1 MRKIPEDKK
10 EIIRIAVP
18 AVLESLISVVI
29 TTIDTRM
36 ISPLGSAA
44 VSAVSMTTQPKLIFL
59 LIFFALGTT
68 ASVFVSQAL
77 GKKDRGKP
85 THASIRSFASP
96 SSALWFSVR

>member
-1 MRKIPEDKK
+1 M

-29 TTIDTRM
+29 TTIDTQM

-59 LIFFALGTT
+59 
-68 ASVFVSQAL
+68 
-77 GKKDRGKP
+77 
-85 THASIRSFASP
+85 
-96 SSALWFSVR
+96 

>member
-77 GKKDRGKP
+77 GKKGQKGSQRLLP
-85 THASIRSFASP
+85 FNPSWMLPRCAASAM
-96 SSALWFSVR
+96 

>member
-18 AVLESLISVVI
+18 AVLERLISVVI

-59 LIFFALGTT
+59 
-68 ASVFVSQAL
+68 
-77 GKKDRGKP
+77 
-85 THASIRSFASP
+85 
-96 SSALWFSVR
+96 

>member
-18 AVLESLISVVI
+18 AVLERLISVVI

-44 VSAVSMTTQPKLIFL
+44 
-59 LIFFALGTT
+59 GC
-68 ASVFVSQAL
+68 
-77 GKKDRGKP
+77 
-85 THASIRSFASP
+85 
-96 SSALWFSVR
+96 

>member
-1 MRKIPEDKK
+1 MRKIPEDKM

-44 VSAVSMTTQPKLIFL
+44 
-59 LIFFALGTT
+59 GC
-68 ASVFVSQAL
+68 
-77 GKKDRGKP
+77 
-85 THASIRSFASP
+85 
-96 SSALWFSVR
+96 

>member
-68 ASVFVSQAL
+68 ASVFVSQAI
-77 GKKDRGKP
+77 GKKGQKGSQRLLP
-85 THASIRSFASP
+85 FNP
-96 SSALWFSVR
+96 S